1 MLALF
6 SFLSKCFISLND
18 KPSWLFF
25 QACLSKLNELIVFN
39 KGIVSSF
46 QKACVVQLLYSLVL
60 KKSSNDLKFLK
71 YSEMSIVKSKTLKQ
85 FSILP

>member
-1 MLALF
+1 
-6 SFLSKCFISLND
+6 
-18 KPSWLFF
+18 
-25 QACLSKLNELIVFN
+25 VFN